1 MVLKD
6 LISSISRTY
15 GNAVFPFCNF
25 KDRVLELYQKAYR
38 KGFTNPVCGDI
49 AIEKRG
55 SEYTSIIH
63 LYYKLD
69 KEGKVQKFETEED
82 YGELE
87 DIPPMIAD
95 VLKRD
100 GKVQIKIENIT
111 NLLSSRDLTIKK
123 SIKFSDIENIVDD
136 VASRHDLTYTSVT
149 VTLIDELFYTRMV
162 LNYTVHGKTKRYQA
176 AYRAIL
182 NYPKDILEQLLDS
195 EDSTVSFEL

>member
-1 MVLKD
+1 MALKD
-6 LISSISRTY
+6 FISGITRTY
-15 GNAVFPFCNF
+15 ENAVFPFCNF

-38 KGFTNPVCGDI
+38 KGFTNPVYGDI

-87 DIPPMIAD
+87 DVPPMID
-95 VLKRD
+95 EVLKRD

-111 NLLSSRDLTIKK
+111 NLLSARDL
-123 SIKFSDIENIVDD
+123 SIKRSIRFSDIESIVDD
-136 VASRHDLTYTSVT
+136 VADKHDLNYTSVS

-162 LNYTVHGKTKRYQA
+162 LNYAVHEKTKRYQA

-182 NYPKDILEQLLDS
+182 NYPNDILEQLLES
-195 EDSTVSFEL
+195 EDSSVSFEL

>member
-1 MVLKD
+1 MPIKD
-6 LISSISRTY
+6 LISGITRTY

-38 KGFTNPVCGDI
+38 KGFTNPVYGDI

-55 SEYTSIIH
+55 GEYTSIIH

-69 KEGKVQKFETEED
+69 KEGKVQKFEKEED

-87 DIPPMIAD
+87 DVPPMID
-95 VLKRD
+95 EVLQRD

-111 NLLSSRDLTIKK
+111 NLLSARDL
-123 SIKFSDIENIVDD
+123 SIKRSIRFSDIESIVDD
-136 VASRHDLTYTSVT
+136 VANKHDLNYTSVS

-182 NYPKDILEQLLDS
+182 NYPSDILEQLLDS
-195 EDSTVSFEL
+195 EDSSVSFEL

>member
-1 MVLKD
+1 MENRIIEEINELEKNHY
-6 LISSISRTY
+6 LIIPSCYHSKGMS
-15 GNAVFPFCNF
+15 F
-25 KDRVLELYQKAYR
+25 KLNEF
-38 KGFTNPVCGDI
+38 GM
-49 AIEKRG
+49 
-55 SEYTSIIH
+55 
-63 LYYKLD
+63 
-69 KEGKVQKFETEED
+69 FETEED

>member
-1 MVLKD
+1 MSLKD
-6 LISSISRTY
+6 LLSGFTRTY

-38 KGFTNPVCGDI
+38 KGFTNPVYGDI
-49 AIEKRG
+49 SIEKRG
-55 SEYTSIIH
+55 DEYTSTIH
-63 LYYKLD
+63 LYYKLN

-87 DIPPMIAD
+87 DVPPIIDD
-95 VLKRD
+95 VLKRE

-111 NLLSSRDLTIKK
+111 NLLSARDLSIKR

-136 VASRHDLTYTSVT
+136 VSNKHGLNYSSVT

-162 LNYTVHGKTKRYQA
+162 LIFTVHGKTKRYQA

-182 NYPKDILEQLLDS
+182 KYPDDILEQLLGS
-195 EDSTVSFEL
+195 EDSSVSFEL

>member
-1 MVLKD
+1 MPLKNI
-6 LISSISRTY
+6 ISGITRTY
-15 GNAVFPFCNF
+15 GNAIFPFCNF

-38 KGFTNPVCGDI
+38 KGFTNPFYGDI

-55 SEYTSIIH
+55 KEYTSIIH

-69 KEGKVQKFETEED
+69 KEGKVQKFEIEED

-87 DIPPMIAD
+87 DVPPMID
-95 VLKRD
+95 EVLKRD

-111 NLLSSRDLTIKK
+111 NLLSARDLPIKR
-123 SIKFSDIENIVDD
+123 SIRFSDIESIVDD
-136 VASRHDLTYTSVT
+136 VANKHDLNYTSVS

-182 NYPKDILEQLLDS
+182 NYPSDILEQLLDS
-195 EDSTVSFEL
+195 EDSSVSFEL